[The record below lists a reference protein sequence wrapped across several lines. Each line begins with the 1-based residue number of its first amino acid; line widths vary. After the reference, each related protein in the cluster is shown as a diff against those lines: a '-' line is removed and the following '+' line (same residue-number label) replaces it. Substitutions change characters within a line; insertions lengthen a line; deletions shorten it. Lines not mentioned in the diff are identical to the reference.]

1 MLHMFMISIKVL
13 LLLKDFSFVN
23 CEKRHVAKDIV
34 MLFPSLLSC
43 LSREHWNFSC
53 FFLDD
58 ILRISCKFPI
68 IPHFSRK
75 KNSRGDIFNRI
86 RTAFNTVTYV
96 KNVICMI
103 VLETYSVELTNNMVL
118 LKKNVLI
125 MLLLRRIDK
134 KTRRFY
140 VYIEGKNVLYKLRPM
155 GYLVNCISKTV
166 RLFLH
171 GRISYCSRVSFSYF
185 PMEFYGMT
193 SLRFFSSHF

>member
-1 MLHMFMISIKVL
+1 MLYMFVMISIKVL
-13 LLLKDFSFVN
+13 LSLKDFSFVN
-23 CEKRHVAKDIV
+23 CNKWHVAKDIV

-43 LSREHWNFSC
+43 LSREHWYFSC
-53 FFLDD
+53 FFGHD
-58 ILRISCKFPI
+58 ILRLSRKFPI

-75 KNSRGDIFNRI
+75 KNSTGDIFNRI

-103 VLETYSVELTNNMVL
+103 VLETYSVELTNNMVV

-125 MLLLRRIDK
+125 MLLLRRIEK

-155 GYLVNCISKTV
+155 GYLVICISKTV
-166 RLFLH
+166 GLFLL
-171 GRISYCSRVSFSYF
+171 GTISHCSRVSFSYF

-193 SLRFFSSHF
+193 SSKFFS